1 MTTTMRDRR
10 PLPQLEDEQEIN
22 FRRYWRKIG
31 MRWWLPA
38 GGLLAGLIIGYL
50 VAVGSGKVWEANSL
64 LYLGQPTTLTGSAS
78 LMSLNTNPSV
88 VDKIVHGQA
97 AIAIAAAKSG
107 IPASRLRSEI
117 STQTITGSKN
127 LIKTG
132 QVPLYQ
138 ITVTDR
144 APGRTQIAARS
155 LSNTVI
161 GEIGGFAATKIRT
174 FSTELHSI
182 KTQLA
187 ANQDRINHLNAA
199 VKAARA
205 QGANQFDQ
213 LVLVSDLDNAIA
225 ERGTLLTDQGTT
237 QQEIAL
243 AKDVE
248 APKIVQAPHPT
259 KTTARSTRTSMI
271 IGALIGLILGII
283 AALVWE
289 PLTARVGRARAA

>member
-22 FRRYWRKIG
+22 FRRYWRTIG

-38 GGLLAGLIIGYL
+38 AGLLAGLIVGYI

-64 LYLGQPTTLTGSAS
+64 LYLGQPTTLTGGAS
-78 LMSLNTNPSV
+78 LISIAQNPSV
-88 VDKIVHGQA
+88 VDKIVHGQQA
-97 AIAIAAAKSG
+97 VAIASARSG
-107 IPASRLRSEI
+107 IPVNRLKGEI
-117 STQTITGSKN
+117 STSTITGSKN

-144 APGRTQIAARS
+144 APGKTRKAALSLAHSVIAQISGYA
-155 LSNTVI
+155 V
-161 GEIGGFAATKIRT
+161 TKIRT
-174 FSTELHSI
+174 FSTELKSI
-182 KTQLA
+182 KVQLA
-187 ANQDRINHLNAA
+187 ANLDRINHLNSAL
-199 VKAARA
+199 KAA
-205 QGANQFDQ
+205 GALAPLDR

-237 QQEIAL
+237 EQEVSL
-243 AKDVE
+243 AKNVE
-248 APKIVQAPHPT
+248 LPRIIQRPNPT

-289 PLTARVGRARAA
+289 PVSGRISRARAV

>member
-1 MTTTMRDRR
+1 MATTTADKR
-10 PLPQLEDEQEIN
+10 PLPQIEDEQEIN
-22 FRRYWRKIG
+22 FRKYWRKIG
-31 MRWWLPA
+31 LRWWLPA

-50 VAVGSGKVWEANSL
+50 VALGSGKVWEANSL

-88 VDKIVHGQA
+88 VDKIVHGQT
-97 AIAIAAAKSG
+97 AIAIASARSG
-107 IPASRLRSEI
+107 IPVSRLRSEI

-144 APGRTQIAARS
+144 APGRTRIAARS

-174 FSTELHSI
+174 FSAELRSI
-182 KTQLA
+182 KGQLA

-248 APKIVQAPHPT
+248 APKIVQAPNPT

-289 PLTARVGRARAA
+289 PLTARFNRPRTT

>member
-1 MTTTMRDRR
+1 MTTTTGDRR

-22 FRRYWRKIG
+22 FRRYWRTIWA
-31 MRWWLPA
+31 RWWLPA

-50 VAVGSGKVWEANSL
+50 VAIGSGKVWEANSL
-64 LYLGQPTTLTGSAS
+64 LYLGQPLSLTGGQTIQS
-78 LMSLNTNPSV
+78 LATNPSV
-88 VDKIVHGQA
+88 VDKIVHGQE
-97 AIAIAAAKSG
+97 AIAIASAKSG
-107 IPASRLRSEI
+107 IPVNRLRSEI

-144 APGRTQIAARS
+144 APGKTRAAAHSLAETVLGQISPYAD
-155 LSNTVI
+155 
-161 GEIGGFAATKIRT
+161 TKIRT
-174 FSTELHSI
+174 FSTELKSI

-187 ANQDRINHLNAA
+187 ANQDRLNHLNAA
-199 VKAARA
+199 VRAAAGLAPLDR
-205 QGANQFDQ
+205 

-225 ERGTLLTDQGTT
+225 ERGTLLTDQGNT
-237 QQEIAL
+237 QQELAL
-243 AKDVE
+243 AQQVE
-248 APKIVQAPHPT
+248 RPKQLQAPNPQ

-289 PLTARVGRARAA
+289 PVAGRIGRARTA

>member
-1 MTTTMRDRR
+1 MATTTADKR
-10 PLPQLEDEQEIN
+10 PLPQIEDEQEIN
-22 FRRYWRKIG
+22 FRKYWRTIWG
-31 MRWWLPA
+31 RWWLPA

-50 VAVGSGKVWEANSL
+50 VAIGSGKVWEANAL

-78 LMSLNTNPSV
+78 LQSLNTNPSF
-88 VDKIVHGQA
+88 VDKVVHGQT
-97 AIAIAAAKSG
+97 AIALAAAKSG
-107 IPASRLRSEI
+107 IPRDRLKSEI
-117 STQTITGSKN
+117 STQTITGSKS

-144 APGRTQIAARS
+144 APGKTRTAALS
-155 LSNTVI
+155 LAHTALAQ
-161 GEIGGFAATKIRT
+161 IGGFANTKIRT
-174 FSTELHSI
+174 FSTELNSI
-182 KTQLA
+182 KVQLA

-199 VKAARA
+199 IKAAAGLSAVDR
-205 QGANQFDQ
+205 

-225 ERGTLLTDQGTT
+225 ERGTLLTDQGTA

-248 APKIVQAPHPT
+248 APKIVQAPAPQ

-289 PLTARVGRARAA
+289 PLTARFNRPRTS